1 MTQTYNVK
9 KALENINIYREI
21 VIEHDGTLM
30 PINSIYIEDNKVI
43 ISTAPI
49 DDDCENCIHYHNN
62 CPDDNPIEC
71 NPSCEFIP
79 KNKII
84 LYDQ

>member
-9 KALENINIYREI
+9 KALENVNPYREI
-21 VIEHDGTLM
+21 VIEYDCAVL

-43 ISTAPI
+43 ISTTPI
-49 DDDCENCIHYHNN
+49 DDDCENCIHHHND
-62 CPDDNPIEC
+62 CPDDKPIEYG
-71 NPSCEFIP
+71 PTCEFIP